1 VSEND
6 SEYLHLAGEEAL
18 RLTLHSPEKDTLKL
32 WLSLVS
38 LLPFCVER
46 VTDESALPDVSTVH
60 EEIVQIT
67 TTGLVTASG
76 KEVEIDIIAC
86 GTGFETAYV
95 PHL

>member
-6 SEYLHLAGEEAL
+6 SEYLRFAGEKAL
-18 RLTLHSPEKDTLKL
+18 CLTSHSLGKDTLKL

-38 LLPFCVER
+38 LLSFCVER

-60 EEIVQIT
+60 EEIAQIT
-67 TTGLVTASG
+67 ATGLVTTSG
-76 KEVEIDIIAC
+76 KEVEVDIIAC